1 MSDQREPTVRAFE
14 LDGRRLSYEE
24 WGAGDQPI
32 VLLHGLLL
40 DAHLNRGIAR
50 GLAARGH
57 RVLLLDLLGHGRS
70 DKPAHAA
77 EYRMDTYASQV
88 VGLLDHLDLDD
99 AVVGGVSLGA
109 NVTLHLGVLH
119 PERVRAMLIE
129 MPVLERAVPAAA
141 LTFVPALVGV
151 HYALPLARLVTR
163 LARRVAPTGNDL
175 VDGVLAPVVMP
186 PETATAILHGILVGP
201 VAPTIDAR
209 RGITAPA
216 LVVAH
221 GADLLHPFSDAEH
234 LVEQLPSAR
243 LVRARNILELRVM
256 PERLLVEITA
266 FLDEV
271 WSAPRPRRSA
281 ARPAPG
287 RSRLRA
293 AGGDP
298 RTATS

>member
-1 MSDQREPTVRAFE
+1 DVMSDPREPRIRAFD

-24 WGAGDQPI
+24 WGTGDQPI

-77 EYRMDTYASQV
+77 EYRMDTYATQV
-88 VGLLDHLDLDD
+88 VGLLDHLGLDD

-109 NVTLHLGVLH
+109 NVTLHLAVLH

-151 HYALPLARLVTR
+151 HYAL
-163 LARRVAPTGNDL
+163 RVA
-175 VDGVLAPVVMP
+175 
-186 PETATAILHGILVGP
+186 
-201 VAPTIDAR
+201 
-209 RGITAPA
+209 
-216 LVVAH
+216 
-221 GADLLHPFSDAEH
+221 
-234 LVEQLPSAR
+234 
-243 LVRARNILELRVM
+243 
-256 PERLLVEITA
+256 
-266 FLDEV
+266 
-271 WSAPRPRRSA
+271 RP
-281 ARPAPG
+281 
-287 RSRLRA
+287 
-293 AGGDP
+293 
-298 RTATS
+298 